1 MKYLSYLLNAT
12 ICLDFVNPF
21 SEKGR
26 EGHVSLGA
34 RFCLLNEGDVES
46 DELMKNSEKKP
57 VTLREVADHAGVSAA
72 TVSLVLNRKGDISET
87 TRDKVHAAVSALKYK
102 PRASRMKSEA
112 LPTVRFLKL
121 AKHGQTVNRDHNHFI
136 SDYIDGMSAEAVSC
150 GYILEVVSHEGD
162 DIEVVRSFLED
173 RATQGAIVL
182 ATELSGDD
190 IQKLNDC
197 RIPVVFIDAYYPF
210 LEANFV
216 DMDND
221 QMIFSAVSA
230 LLRAGAQRIGF
241 VGSHSDVVN
250 FRLRSD
256 AFRSA
261 CDALGLSLSED
272 QILAVPATREAAYVS
287 AKDQLDR
294 LDFLAQ
300 AYVCANDIVA
310 LGLMRALR
318 ERSVSI
324 PEDVAVIGFDNLP
337 MSSMIS
343 PSLSTIDVPKR
354 QIGALAVRTLHELVA
369 GSKPAAPTKI
379 LVSGRLIFRGST
391 NVSTG
396 S

>member
-1 MKYLSYLLNAT
+1 
-12 ICLDFVNPF
+12 
-21 SEKGR
+21 
-26 EGHVSLGA
+26 
-34 RFCLLNEGDVES
+34 
-46 DELMKNSEKKP
+46 MKNSEKKP
-57 VTLREVADHAGVSAA
+57 VTLRQVAEHAGVSAA

-87 TRDKVHAAVSALKYK
+87 TRDKVHAAVSALNYR
-102 PRASRMKSEA
+102 PRTSRTKSEP

-150 GYILEVVSHEGD
+150 GYTLEVLSHEGD
-162 DIEVVRSFLED
+162 DIEVVRGFLED
-173 RATQGAIVL
+173 RAIRGAIVL

-190 IQKLNDC
+190 VQKLNDC

-216 DMDND
+216 DMDNN

-230 LLRAGAQRIGF
+230 LQRAGAQQIGF

-250 FRLRSD
+250 FRLRFD

-272 QILAVPATREAAYVS
+272 QVLAVPATREAAYVS
-287 AKDQLDR
+287 AKDQLER
-294 LDFLAQ
+294 LGSLAQ

-324 PEDVAVIGFDNLP
+324 PDDVAVIGFDNLP

-354 QIGALAVRTLHELVA
+354 QIGALAVRTLNDLISA
-369 GSKPAAPTKI
+369 PKPAAPAKI
-379 LVSGRLIFRGST
+379 LVSGRLILRGST
-391 NVSTG
+391 RLPTG